1 LFTCPDAPCSRL
13 NCAKQSMLTEHEI
26 EFRVR
31 YHEADAMGFVHHANY
46 FKFFEMGRIELLR
59 ANGGDYARMEREGL
73 FVVVVKAE
81 CRFQKPARFDD
92 VLRLR
97 TRVARITEAKIE
109 HEYELFRGS
118 ERLALGRVTLAVV
131 NRQGEVQAVPDWLK
145 LLPAADPDGAA
156 SAGRGSGR

>member
-1 LFTCPDAPCSRL
+1 
-13 NCAKQSMLTEHEI
+13 MLTEHEI

-81 CRFQKPARFDD
+81 CRFQRPARFDD

-109 HEYELFRGS
+109 HDYELFRGS
-118 ERLALGRVTLAVV
+118 ERLALGRTTLAVV
-131 NRQGEVQAVPDWLK
+131 NRKGEVQPVPDWLK
-145 LLPAADPDGAA
+145 LPSAGGSEGAA
-156 SAGRGSGR
+156 SADCGSGR